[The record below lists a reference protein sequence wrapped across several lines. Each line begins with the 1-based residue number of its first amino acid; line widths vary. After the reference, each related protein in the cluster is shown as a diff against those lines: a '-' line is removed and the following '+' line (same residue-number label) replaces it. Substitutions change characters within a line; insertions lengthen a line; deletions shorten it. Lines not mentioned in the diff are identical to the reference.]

1 MELRFI
7 RQVQHLS
14 LEPCG
19 NVCGP
24 PRCQGVLAHGQPLIT
39 AAASRPAKHSPRRA
53 RDSGQA
59 NPPPSSV
66 GNIYPLDDVV
76 AVIDDPE
83 SAERAVR
90 SLRDAG
96 LAEDDVDLLDGPSA
110 VEAARS
116 FRQHGGRL
124 RRVQAWLS
132 EAFSDDGEYARI
144 YEREAERGHYLVIAH
159 AAGPEVV
166 ESVRQVLHAHGGHSM
181 RHFELLTVTDLW

>member
-1 MELRFI
+1 MD
-7 RQVQHLS
+7 HKT
-14 LEPCG
+14 PDKT
-19 NVCGP
+19 P
-24 PRCQGVLAHGQPLIT
+24 DKAH
-39 AAASRPAKHSPRRA
+39 AKHSPRRA
-53 RDSGQA
+53 PDSVQA
-59 NPPPSSV
+59 NTPPSSV

-96 LAEDDVDLLDGPSA
+96 VAEDDVDLLDGPSA
-110 VEAARS
+110 VEATRS
-116 FRQHGGRL
+116 FRKHGGRL

-132 EAFSDDGEYARI
+132 EAFSDDAEYARI

-159 AAGPEVV
+159 APRPEVV
-166 ESVRQVLHAHGGHSM
+166 ESVRQVLHAHGAHSM